1 MSGYTLPKRHLS
13 KLVCRQCND
22 DFMPYRHNQ
31 RFCSEACQ
39 QRHYY
44 LARTKPRRQRKVT
57 P

>member
-1 MSGYTLPKRHLS
+1 
-13 KLVCRQCND
+13 
-22 DFMPYRHNQ
+22 MPYRHNQ

-44 LARTKPRRQRKVT
+44 LARTKPKRQRKLQWAT